1 LTDTTTKLSFRVA
14 ATGADLKLRATLD
27 GAVLYEGSPSG
38 AAQTV
43 EHKFDD
49 GQEQEHT
56 LVFEMLG
63 KRPEHTQLDAQGE
76 IVQDRLILISDIAF
90 DDIMLANIVT
100 EQAEYQHDHNGTTPI
115 IPDQFFGTMG
125 CNGKVTLR
133 FTTPIYL
140 WLLENM

>member
-27 GAVLYEGSPSG
+27 GAVLYEGSPSE

-43 EHKFDD
+43 EHNFDD
-49 GQEQEHT
+49 SQEQEHT
-56 LVFEMLG
+56 LVFEMSG

-90 DDIMLANIVT
+90 DDIMLAHVVS
-100 EQAEYQHDHNGTTPI
+100 ERAEYQHDHNGTTRI
-115 IPDQFFGTMG
+115 TANKFFGAMG
-125 CNGKVTLR
+125 CNGQVTLR